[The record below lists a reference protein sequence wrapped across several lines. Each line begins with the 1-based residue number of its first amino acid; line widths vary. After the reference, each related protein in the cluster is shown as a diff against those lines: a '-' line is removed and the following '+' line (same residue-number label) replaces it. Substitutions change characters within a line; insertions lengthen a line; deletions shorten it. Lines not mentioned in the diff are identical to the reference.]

1 MKSIVEIIKGS
12 KMNIAVSD
20 MIGKVVMTQNINVI
34 AGNNPITMN
43 FATLG
48 AVHITSR
55 L

>member
-1 MKSIVEIIKGS
+1 MKSIVEIIKGG

-20 MIGKVVMTQNINVI
+20 MTGKVVMTQNINV